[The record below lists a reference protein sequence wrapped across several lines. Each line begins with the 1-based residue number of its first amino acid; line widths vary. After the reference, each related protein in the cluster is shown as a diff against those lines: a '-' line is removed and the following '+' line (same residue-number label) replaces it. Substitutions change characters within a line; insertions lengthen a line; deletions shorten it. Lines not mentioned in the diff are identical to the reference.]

1 MQQTVGAMQR
11 TVAIVDD
18 DPHISEAL
26 GLWVELQGLR
36 ALHFTSAE
44 ALLSVI
50 HEGQHP
56 LTVPPQVADASAY
69 ALVGAILDLNL
80 PGMSGIG
87 LSHLLHGLDAELPQ
101 VIVTALREDERGR
114 YGPLPAGVPCLKKP
128 FDLDAIESAL
138 FSRRHPPAPS
148 ANPNRARP

>member
-1 MQQTVGAMQR
+1 MQQTVSVMPQ

-26 GLWVELQGLR
+26 GLWVELQGLH

-44 ALLSVI
+44 ALLSVM
-50 HEGQHP
+50 HENKHR
-56 LTVPPQVADASAY
+56 LTVPPRPNDATAY

-87 LSHLLHGLDAELPQ
+87 LSHVLHKLAADLPQ
-101 VIVTALREDERGR
+101 VIVTALREEERGR
-114 YGPLPAGVPCLKKP
+114 YGPLPVGVPCLKKP

-138 FSRRHPPAPS
+138 FSLRH
-148 ANPNRARP
+148 

>member
-56 LTVPPQVADASAY
+56 LTVPSQKRRTSFCPVIFPHSS
-69 ALVGAILDLNL
+69 
-80 PGMSGIG
+80 PMS
-87 LSHLLHGLDAELPQ
+87 
-101 VIVTALREDERGR
+101 
-114 YGPLPAGVPCLKKP
+114 
-128 FDLDAIESAL
+128 
-138 FSRRHPPAPS
+138 PS
-148 ANPNRARP
+148 

>member
-1 MQQTVGAMQR
+1 MHQTVSSSQR

-18 DPHISEAL
+18 DTHISEAL

-44 ALLSVI
+44 ALLSVM
-50 HEGQHP
+50 HENKHR
-56 LTVPPQVADASAY
+56 LTVPPRPNDATSY

-80 PGMSGIG
+80 PGMSGID
-87 LSHLLHGLDAELPQ
+87 LSQVLHGLNADLPQ
-101 VIVTALREDERGR
+101 VIVTALREEERGR

-128 FDLDAIESAL
+128 FDLEAIESAL
-138 FSRRHPPAPS
+138 FPIRH
-148 ANPNRARP
+148 